1 VARFANW
8 AGHAVKQRGWN
19 LNLRAALGGLAL
31 VGGVALL
38 AAFYLALSS
47 QTAVLGRRLQ
57 SMEEERAQLVRQ
69 NAYLRDQI
77 ARSASGA
84 TLIERAFASGYVTTG
99 TIHFISVG
107 PPDLNLEMNQVQA
120 PP

>member
-1 VARFANW
+1 LARFANW
-8 AGHAVKQRGWN
+8 AGHAVKQTGWN
-19 LNLRAALGGLAL
+19 LNPRAALAGLAL

-57 SMEEERAQLVRQ
+57 EMEEERAQIVRE

-77 ARSASGA
+77 ARAASATA
-84 TLIERAFASGYVTTG
+84 LMDRALTAGYVTSG
-99 TIHFISVG
+99 TIYFIPVG
-107 PPDLNLEMNQVQA
+107 QNQNLENEQAQA